1 MVISILLLNN
11 LINLFKIKERYK
23 MENGKTKVKDF
34 IYKNIDTATPLNV
47 GSIFYH
53 INNEHPYIILG
64 TCKIQE
70 NSTWV
75 NAILYA
81 NLDAYKEAVN
91 KYKVEKFVR
100 SEDEF
105 RLKFKMLKI

>member
-1 MVISILLLNN
+1 
-11 LINLFKIKERYK
+11 
-23 MENGKTKVKDF
+23 MENNKTKVKDF
-34 IYKNIDTATPLNV
+34 NYKNIDTATPLNV

-53 INNEHPYIILG
+53 INNEQPYIILG